1 MTDKTSTYQVN
12 EMCFQ
17 PGLKPKQVMS
27 CYDSWSVS
35 YDKMMV
41 DGTYNGPRMALE
53 EVLNHVPVNLRS
65 TCRVLDVAAG
75 TGQLGTML
83 ASTGFRLL
91 DAVEPSLGML
101 KILREKNV
109 YNTLYDVYM
118 GNDDITIPPDT
129 YDVVVVVGAMGE
141 NHLPVTSV
149 DDMVSVTKPGGFV
162 IIVMREENLVTVE
175 AYRDK
180 LEPHM
185 DSLVERGYWT
195 RVTRKVVPYYFCDKD
210 GLVLT
215 YRVL

>member
-1 MTDKTSTYQVN
+1 MAEKTWTYQVN

-17 PGLKPKQVMS
+17 PGLKTKEVMS
-27 CYDSWSVS
+27 CYDSWSTS

-53 EVLNHVPVNLRS
+53 EVLDHVPVSQRS

-75 TGQLGTML
+75 TGQLGSML
-83 ASTGFRLL
+83 ASAGFMLL

-101 KILREKNV
+101 AILREKNV

-118 GNDDITIPPDT
+118 GNGDTTITPDT

-141 NHLPVTSV
+141 NHLPVSSV
-149 DDMVSVTKPGGFV
+149 DHMISVTKPGGLV
-162 IIVMREENLVTVE
+162 IIVMREENMVTVE

-185 DSLVERGYWT
+185 DDLEERGCWT
-195 RVTRKVVPYYFCDKD
+195 RVTRKVIPNYFCDKD